1 MKPAAFDYHA
11 PESIEDAIALLQL
24 YGDEGKV
31 LAGGQS
37 LVPMMALRLAR
48 FDHLI
53 DINRVEALKGI
64 ERRNGELWVGAGTR
78 QCEIESDETVA
89 DQLPLL
95 LDATRLIGH
104 FQIRNRGTVGGSLA
118 HADPAAEYSAVALV
132 ADATLEVAGPKG
144 TRAIAASDFFLHAWT
159 TALEPNELLL
169 GMRFPLAGG
178 GGGHAIGEVARR
190 HGDFALVG
198 AAATVAVDEEHRV
211 DRAAIALFGVGERPV
226 RLSELEQRLAGASG
240 AELDSDELR
249 ALVRAGLNPTEDVQ
263 ASAAYRKQVAGPLV
277 ESVIREALARAAGTR

>member
-1 MKPAAFDYHA
+1 LKPAAFDYHA
-11 PESIEDAIALLQL
+11 AESVEDALALLER
-24 YGDEGKV
+24 YGDDGRV

-53 DINRVEALKGI
+53 DINRVEALKGV

-78 QCEIESDETVA
+78 QCAIEGDETVS
-89 DQLPLL
+89 DQMPLL

-118 HADPAAEYSAVALV
+118 HADPAAEYAAVAV
-132 ADATLEVAGPKG
+132 VTDATLEVAAPQG
-144 TRAIAASDFFLHAWT
+144 TRAIAASDFFQHAWT

-169 GMRFPLAGG
+169 GVRFPVTSAD
-178 GGGHAIGEVARR
+178 GHAISEVARR

-198 AAATVAVDEEHRV
+198 AVATAAVDEDDRV
-211 DRAAIALFGVGERPV
+211 RRAAVALFGVGERPI
-226 RLSELEQRLAGASG
+226 RLPELEQRLVGARG

-249 ALVRAGLNPTEDVQ
+249 ALARADLHPIEDVQ

-277 ESVIREALARAAGTR
+277 ESVVRKALERAASKR